1 MYVPKHFGED
11 DPAVLH
17 TLMQDYSFATVVST
31 GDDGVPL
38 ATQLPFVL
46 DKQPAPFGTLRAH
59 MALGNPQWHT
69 LVPER
74 EALVI
79 FQGPHTYITPS
90 WYENPLSVPTWN
102 YATVQAY
109 GRSRLIEDRDALH
122 SHLRSL
128 VEKHESRFAEQ
139 WRLESLPADYVTKM
153 MKGVVGFEIEITRLT
168 GKFKMSQNR
177 SEGERER
184 IAAELKA
191 CHDDML
197 QEVGRLVAGERN
209 RG

>member
-1 MYVPKHFGED
+1 MYVPKHFEED

-17 TLMQDYSFATVVST
+17 TLMQDYSFATLVST

-46 DKQPAPFGTLRAH
+46 DSRPSPFGTLRAH
-59 MALGNPQWHT
+59 MALGNHQWHT
-69 LVPER
+69 LVAER
-74 EALVI
+74 EVLVI

-109 GRSRLIEDRDALH
+109 GRPRLIEDRDALY

-128 VEKHESRFAEQ
+128 VEKHESQFAEP
-139 WRLESLPADYVTKM
+139 WRLDSLPEEYVTKM
-153 MKGVVGFEIEITRLT
+153 MKGIVGFEIEITRLT

-177 SEGERER
+177 TERERER
-184 IAAELKA
+184 ITAELEA
-191 CHDDML
+191 CQDDMI
-197 QEVGRLVAGERN
+197 QEVGRLVAGARR